1 MDRIHQLEVFVAVA
15 EEQGFAAAAR
25 RLQISPPAVTRMVAA
40 LEDTL
45 GVQLL
50 IRTTRSVRVTDA
62 GRQYLGDA
70 KQILE
75 SVQAADD
82 AVSGINAAPRG
93 KINITA
99 PVLFGRKHVMPV
111 LVDYLNAYSDTEV
124 ETLFV
129 DRVVNLV
136 EEGLDVGI
144 RIGGLVDSSLRAIH
158 VGEVRS
164 TLIASPDYLAL
175 TGHPRSP
182 DDLKNHTVITSTAG
196 EFSLSWRFLEDTE
209 RLVRVNPRLMSSTN
223 DAAIEAAVLGFGI
236 ARVISYQV
244 ADELKSGALVRLME
258 AYEPAA
264 TPVHIVH
271 REGRYATFR
280 IRTLIDLLAER
291 LRQTLDYEEGRRPHR
306 SM

>member
-62 GRQYLGDA
+62 GRQYLDDVR
-70 KQILE
+70 QILE

-82 AVSGINAAPRG
+82 AVGGINAAPRG

-111 LVDYLNAYSDTEV
+111 IVEYLNANSGTEV

-144 RIGGLVDSSLRAIH
+144 RIGGLPDSSLRAIR

-164 TLIASPDYLAL
+164 TLVASPDYLARKGL
-175 TGHPRSP
+175 PRSP
-182 DDLKNHTVITSTAG
+182 DDLKDHTVIASTAG
-196 EFSLSWRFLEDTE
+196 EFSLSWKFLEDIE
-209 RLVRVNPRLMSSTN
+209 RIVRVNPRLVSTTN
-223 DAAIEAAVLGFGI
+223 DVVIEAAVLGFGI

-244 ADELKSGALVRLME
+244 ADELKSGVLVRLME
-258 AYEPAA
+258 AYEPA
-264 TPVHIVH
+264 TMPVHIVH
-271 REGRYATFR
+271 REGRYATAR
-280 IRTLIDLLAER
+280 IRTIIELLKER
-291 LRQTLDYEEGRRPHR
+291 LRQTL
-306 SM
+306 

>member
-1 MDRIHQLEVFVAVA
+1 MDRIRQLEVFIAVA
-15 EEQGFAAAAR
+15 EERGFAAAAR

-40 LEDTL
+40 LEETL

-62 GRQYLGDA
+62 GRHYLDDA
-70 KQILE
+70 RQILE

-82 AVSGINAAPRG
+82 AVGGINAAPRG

-111 LVDYLNAYSDTEV
+111 IVEYLNAYSDTEV

-144 RIGGLVDSSLRAIH
+144 RIGGLPDSSLRAIP

-164 TLIASPDYLAL
+164 TLVASPDYLAL
-175 TGHPRSP
+175 KGHPRSP
-182 DDLKNHTVITSTAG
+182 DDLKEHTVIASTAG
-196 EFSLSWRFLEDTE
+196 EFSLNWKFLEDTE
-209 RLVRVNPRLMSSTN
+209 RTVRVDPRLVSTTN
-223 DAAIEAAVLGFGI
+223 DAVIEAAVLGFGI

-244 ADELKSGALVRLME
+244 ADELKSGVLVRLME
-258 AYEPAA
+258 AYEPA
-264 TPVHIVH
+264 TMPVHIVH
-271 REGRYATFR
+271 REGRYATAR
-280 IRTLIDLLAER
+280 IRTIIELLKER
-291 LRQTLDYEEGRRPHR
+291 LSSTL
-306 SM
+306 